1 MLREKLEDAYV
12 RKESSADA
20 ETAAKPARRLPTRGP
35 TRTPYD
41 RERLSALASSAPAPA
56 RQVMRG
62 SVPYAARYHGAQYVD
77 TSSAAGAVP
86 RAPRTSGPV
95 LARPFGE
102 REPSNPR
109 ARASV
114 GPGSIKGTPLMR
126 EKTMR
131 SQGGHRTRKDTR
143 SALRRSASG
152 ASGPPSRTDSS
163 LPVVN
168 HQDLRRMSSV
178 MGVLPGLDGGPP
190 VLPKVKVK
198 RR

>member
-1 MLREKLEDAYV
+1 M
-12 RKESSADA
+12 RKESSEDADA
-20 ETAAKPARRLPTRGP
+20 LAKPARRLPTRGP

-41 RERLSALASSAPAPA
+41 RERLAALASSAPAPNA

-62 SVPYAARYHGAQYVD
+62 TVPYAARYHGAQHVD
-77 TSSAAGAVP
+77 TSGAVVSAP

-95 LARPFGE
+95 MARPFGE

-114 GPGSIKGTPLMR
+114 GPGSIKGTPFTR
-126 EKTMR
+126 EKAMR
-131 SQGGHRTRKDTR
+131 SQAGYKTRKDTR

-152 ASGPPSRTDSS
+152 ASGPPPRPDSS

-178 MGVLPGLDGGPP
+178 MGVLPGLDGGPSI
-190 VLPKVKVK
+190 LPKVKVK